1 MTAPTHGAL
10 ARLVSPSSH
19 VLAKHCLIG
28 VRMRRQRDRR
38 RRASLQHPARLPQ
51 LMRRTMPAAMKIG
64 DGDKKEA
71 PDRPF
76 LFDVIAATSPD
87 AGALR
92 IARPP
97 SLR

>member
-1 MTAPTHGAL
+1 
-10 ARLVSPSSH
+10 
-19 VLAKHCLIG
+19 
-28 VRMRRQRDRR
+28 
-38 RRASLQHPARLPQ
+38 
-51 LMRRTMPAAMKIG
+51 MPAAMKIG

-71 PDRPF
+71 PDRRF

-97 SLR
+97 SLRCLLEAEQAAPSSPWGSC